1 MIILNSFRHFSFDLW
16 MTLIRS
22 NPEFKIQRSIYFFEK
37 LNSKKKSIEVINKIF
52 RQVDL
57 LCNSINEKTGKNI
70 DSDEMYLA
78 VLYLINDGADSFKD
92 IDFSQLYEE
101 MIGLTLNYHPVF
113 YSHETLEVLQTM
125 RETEGVSFSI
135 SSNTAFIKGAT
146 LREVLLNLGIGDFFD
161 FQLYSDEINYSKPNK
176 LFFETLI
183 NKAIAI
189 DPDRNLKF
197 TEIIH
202 IGDNENADIFGA
214 NNSGLSSYQINSNNL
229 TIKNLISQ

>member
-125 RETEGVSFSI
+125 RETEGVSLSI

-161 FQLYSDEINYSKPNK
+161 FQLYSDEINYSKP
-176 LFFETLI
+176 
-183 NKAIAI
+183 
-189 DPDRNLKF
+189 
-197 TEIIH
+197 
-202 IGDNENADIFGA
+202 
-214 NNSGLSSYQINSNNL
+214 
-229 TIKNLISQ
+229 ISCFSKH